1 MEPWSQQ
8 LIKICNLIFKVQA
21 EGQTF
26 KCHSAILAGQSRV
39 FRAMLLN
46 DMREKATRQ
55 IHLADMEA
63 STVRAILIHC
73 YGGRVAGLP
82 ALADKL
88 LKAADQYDLSALK
101 RLCERALCQSL
112 TIGNCLDHLVLAD
125 LHSAALLKPIVT
137 KFVVENAQV
146 THLFSIV

>member
-1 MEPWSQQ
+1 MWR
-8 LIKICNLIFKVQA
+8 KNLAAYTYVSSLSPQVRA

-63 STVRAILIHC
+63 VTVRAVLTHC
-73 YGGRVAGLP
+73 YGGRVGPTALP
-82 ALADKL
+82 ALAAKL
-88 LKAADQYDLSALK
+88 LKAGLEKTRFFL
-101 RLCERALCQSL
+101 
-112 TIGNCLDHLVLAD
+112 
-125 LHSAALLKPIVT
+125 
-137 KFVVENAQV
+137 
-146 THLFSIV
+146 

>member
-1 MEPWSQQ
+1 MR
-8 LIKICNLIFKVQA
+8 A

-63 STVRAILIHC
+63 VTVRAVLTHC
-73 YGGRVAGLP
+73 YGGRVGPTALP
-82 ALADKL
+82 ALAAKL
-88 LKAADQYDLSALK
+88 LKAGLEKTRVFLK
-101 RLCERALCQSL
+101 K
-112 TIGNCLDHLVLAD
+112 
-125 LHSAALLKPIVT
+125 KPAQWFFIVFFGFLGFFYT
-137 KFVVENAQV
+137 FAQKREF
-146 THLFSIV
+146 LGFLQFQ